1 MNNNQKNKL
10 NLKTQPSLEDAASIL
25 RGAIDENN
33 CIMIIG
39 CCSVKYEGRA
49 RSTLE
54 PGERVVF
61 IKEDKALLIHRGQG
75 YKPVNWQPSSSYI
88 TISIDDD
95 VLRIRSVR
103 RKPHEVIDISFTDIE
118 ILLTFILKDDGEF
131 SLYVSERDIQRVLI
145 KEPGLIEADFT
156 LLDYEKQ
163 IDPGFIDMYGIDSQG
178 NLVVIEIK
186 RAKANKY
193 AVLQLSR
200 YLQSIKLTT
209 ERNVRGLLIADTIT
223 KSALRM
229 LKTLNLEFKS
239 LDLQECADILK
250 RSDDIQKRLQF

>member
-1 MNNNQKNKL
+1 MNDNQKNKL
-10 NLKTQPSLEDAASIL
+10 TFKTQPSLENATIIF
-25 RGAIDENN
+25 RRAIDENN
-33 CIMIIG
+33 CIIIIG

-49 RSTLE
+49 RSTLK

-88 TISIDDD
+88 TISIEDDI
-95 VLRIRSVR
+95 LRIRSIR
-103 RKPHEVIDISFTDIE
+103 RQPREVIDITFTDIDT
-118 ILLTFILKDDGEF
+118 LLTFILKDDGEF

-145 KEPGLIEADFT
+145 KKPGLIEAGFT
-156 LLDYEKQ
+156 PLDYEKQ

-186 RAKANKY
+186 RAKAGKD

-200 YLQSIKLTT
+200 YFL
-209 ERNVRGLLIADTIT
+209 
-223 KSALRM
+223 
-229 LKTLNLEFKS
+229 
-239 LDLQECADILK
+239 
-250 RSDDIQKRLQF
+250 

>member
-1 MNNNQKNKL
+1 MNDNRKNKL
-10 NLKTQPSLEDAASIL
+10 VLKTQPSLEDAAIIL
-25 RGAIDENN
+25 RRAIDENN
-33 CIMIIG
+33 CIIMIG
-39 CCSVKYEGRA
+39 CCYVKYEGRA

-103 RKPHEVIDISFTDIE
+103 RQPREVIDITFTDVNT
-118 ILLTFILKDDGEF
+118 LLTFILKDDGEF

-145 KEPGLIEADFT
+145 NEPGLIEAGFT
-156 LLDYEKQ
+156 PLDYEKQ

-186 RAKANKY
+186 RSKASKD

-200 YLQSIKLTT
+200 YLQSVKLTT

-223 KSALRM
+223 KSALRL

-239 LDLQECADILK
+239 LDLHECADILK
-250 RSDDIQKRLQF
+250 RSDDVQKKLQF